1 MSDDPILDKFFRR
14 LGEPQHLEPV
24 TEKIKEGMPR
34 KEIRKKLRAKAKEV
48 HYQDKLLA
56 EWMNQLADKI

>member
-1 MSDDPILDKFFRR
+1 MSDNPEVKQTLPPP
-14 LGEPQHLEPV
+14 LPE
-24 TEKIKEGMPR
+24 IKDGMPR
-34 KEIRKKLRAKAKEV
+34 KEIRKELRKKAKEV

>member
-1 MSDDPILDKFFRR
+1 MIAIDTRKVLQPKPDENRVIASGSFPPAK
-14 LGEPQHLEPV
+14 
-24 TEKIKEGMPR
+24 MPR